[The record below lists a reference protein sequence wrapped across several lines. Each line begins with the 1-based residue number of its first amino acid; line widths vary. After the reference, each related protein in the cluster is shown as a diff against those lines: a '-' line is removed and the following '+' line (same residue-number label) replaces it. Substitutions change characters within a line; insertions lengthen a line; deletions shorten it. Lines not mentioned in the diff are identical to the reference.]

1 MRRKEDEFPQ
11 KIKNILAGRVG
22 WRCSNPLCRKLT
34 CGPSSKEEKVINVGE
49 AAHICAASEGG
60 PRYRGSMS
68 SEERSSYDNGI
79 WLCRTCAKL
88 IDSDEKGYS
97 EDKLREWKMI
107 AEEYAEAE
115 IRIVSPVESTEN
127 DRKIMKFIKIC
138 FDRPAF
144 MDDIYMEGSMED
156 LDQAFE
162 DTIIALNTGILR
174 DRNGKVLKQS
184 EGKSGISNLKWQET
198 LETISVLLEAMRRR
212 LKLGKLQRM
221 YYSNNGLVLF
231 YDRELADWI
240 NTTRSDILEQL
251 SLICREAGVG
261 SIRFRKRR
269 YEEYL

>member
-1 MRRKEDEFPQ
+1 
-11 KIKNILAGRVG
+11 
-22 WRCSNPLCRKLT
+22 
-34 CGPSSKEEKVINVGE
+34 
-49 AAHICAASEGG
+49 
-60 PRYRGSMS
+60 
-68 SEERSSYDNGI
+68 
-79 WLCRTCAKL
+79 
-88 IDSDEKGYS
+88 
-97 EDKLREWKMI
+97 
-107 AEEYAEAE
+107 
-115 IRIVSPVESTEN
+115 
-127 DRKIMKFIKIC
+127 MKFIKIC